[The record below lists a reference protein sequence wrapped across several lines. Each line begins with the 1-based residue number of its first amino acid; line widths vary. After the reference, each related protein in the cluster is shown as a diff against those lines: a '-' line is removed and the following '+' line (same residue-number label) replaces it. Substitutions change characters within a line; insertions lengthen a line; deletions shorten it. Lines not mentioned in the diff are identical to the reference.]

1 MSQVEALARKVGFG
15 FRPDEKVPTD
25 PVQWIDEQLQLSRS
39 FQGISS
45 LSDSGKVGEWPQKFL
60 KNVEER
66 TDLDMMRLAFIIG
79 RSTLEIRFG
88 NGCFIS
94 GSITSMCQVKSMI

>member
-15 FRPDEKVPTD
+15 FRPDEKVPND
-25 PVQWIDEQLQLSRS
+25 PVQWIDDQLQLSRS

-60 KNVEER
+60 MNVEER
-66 TDLDMMRLAFIIG
+66 TDLYFDYWEMYKAVRADNSLDAG
-79 RSTLEIRFG
+79 SRRSKVD
-88 NGCFIS
+88 
-94 GSITSMCQVKSMI
+94 Q